1 MRGQSGWM
9 IGAMLLASMV
19 GGAASNL
26 LLTVHLGAQ
35 GADVLT
41 ASQVNIVDPE
51 GRLRAVLAGSD
62 ERGMTSLAF
71 YGPDGMVRGVV
82 GMDPDGAPV
91 LRFNNPGGVGRLSA
105 TVRGDDP
112 AISVGNEAERTVL
125 IGSFGGTPVVGLSDR
140 GRTRLQMDL
149 GQEGAPRLSLFNSAA
164 QPGVSLRVG
173 NDEAPFVSLFDPF
186 GVQRLAMGV
195 LQGSTVVNLGD
206 GTRPRLVMGVAE
218 GGRASVAFY
227 DAAGTLERDVSAEP
241 EPQR

>member
-1 MRGQSGWM
+1 MRGQPGWM

-26 LLTVHLGAQ
+26 FLTARLGAQ
-35 GADVLT
+35 GGDVLT
-41 ASQVNIVDPE
+41 ASQLNIVDSE
-51 GRLRAVLAGSD
+51 GRLRAILAGSD

-71 YGPDGMVRGVV
+71 YGPDGTTRGVIGV
-82 GMDPDGAPV
+82 DPDGTPV
-91 LRFNNPGGVGRLSA
+91 LLFNNPAGVGRLSA
-105 TVRGDDP
+105 SVRDDDP
-112 AISVGNEAERTVL
+112 VISVGNDAARSVL

-164 QPGVSLRVG
+164 QLGVSLTVG
-173 NDEAPFVSLFDPF
+173 DDEAPLVSLFDPF

-195 LQGSTVVNLGD
+195 VQGSTVLNLGD
-206 GTRPRLVMGVAE
+206 GSRPRLVLGVAE
-218 GGRASVAFY
+218 DGRASVAFY
-227 DAAGTLERDVSAEP
+227 DAAGTLDRDVSAEP